1 MPVTYEPIARS
12 ALTGNQTDVTFSSI
26 SSIYTDLVLILN
38 TGSSTGAAAALMQ
51 FNGDTG
57 NNYSFIQ
64 MWGPNSS
71 TAYSESHAT
80 ASYIDMQ
87 AVGTT
92 VLHSNICNIMSYSQ
106 TSKYKGL
113 ITRAYDANNNRW
125 YQSLGTWRSTA
136 AINQIRIYLN
146 TGQFIAGST
155 FSLYGIKGA

>member
-1 MPVTYEPIARS
+1 MPVTYEPIARNT
-12 ALTGNQTDVTFSSI
+12 LTGNQTDVTFSSI

-71 TAYSESHAT
+71 TAYSESQAT

-87 AVGTT
+87 SVGTT

-136 AINQIRIYLN
+136 AINQIKIYLN

>member
-1 MPVTYEPIARS
+1 MPVTYEPIARNT
-12 ALTGNQTDVTFSSI
+12 LTGNQTDVTFSSI

-38 TGSSTGAAAALMQ
+38 TGSSTGAAAVFMQ

-57 NNYSFIQ
+57 SNYSHIQ
-64 MWGPNSS
+64 MWGPNSN
-71 TAYSESHAT
+71 TAYSESDPSAT
-80 ASYIDMQ
+80 YIDMQ
-87 AVGTT
+87 SVGTS
-92 VLHSNICNIMSYSQ
+92 VRHSNICNIMSYSQ

-113 ITRAYDANNNRW
+113 ITRAYDSNNNRW